1 VIGSLWTWLLPAFVR
16 RSLTRKNI
24 GALELTS
31 FVFAALVTR
40 CLLCRVSSS
49 IEGKD
54 MVLLSE
60 SCVKCTAMVN
70 RKMKFLKIWVDD
82 VAGNF

>member
-1 VIGSLWTWLLPAFVR
+1 
-16 RSLTRKNI
+16 
-24 GALELTS
+24 
-31 FVFAALVTR
+31 
-40 CLLCRVSSS
+40 
-49 IEGKD
+49 